1 MRDLVERLRLDA
13 IPCAC
18 ARQSRLMPRNIPGEA
33 LAPSGGGGGGGG
45 GGSRERVGELTR
57 RMSVTVEEH
66 AEERGAL
73 GPGRIISMVTL
84 LGLGLGLGLLTVRV
98 RGS

>member
-18 ARQSRLMPRNIPGEA
+18 ARQSRLMPRSIPGEA
-33 LAPSGGGGGGGG
+33 LAPSGGGGGG

-57 RMSVTVEEH
+57 RMIVTVEEH

-73 GPGRIISMVTL
+73 GPGRIISMVTW
-84 LGLGLGLGLLTVRV
+84 LGLGLGLGLLRV
-98 RGS
+98 RFRGS

>member
-18 ARQSRLMPRNIPGEA
+18 ARQSRLMPRSIPGEA
-33 LAPSGGGGGGGG
+33 LAPSGG

-73 GPGRIISMVTL
+73 GPGRIISMVTW
-84 LGLGLGLGLLTVRV
+84 LGLGLGLGLLRVRV

>member
-18 ARQSRLMPRNIPGEA
+18 ARQSRLMPRSIPGEA
-33 LAPSGGGGGGGG
+33 LAPSGGGGGG

-57 RMSVTVEEH
+57 RMSVT
-66 AEERGAL
+66 L
-73 GPGRIISMVTL
+73 T
-84 LGLGLGLGLLTVRV
+84 LTVTV
-98 RGS
+98 TVTMIVP